1 MKLLNLFYSQQWIKY
16 SLKALR
22 CSILSICIASAH
34 ASEALVVS
42 LHSIPDRIKKQNPD
56 LAAARQLIAEATGRL
71 NQSGRLS
78 NPEFGIDLS
87 HDPGFHERSLNVSL
101 AQKFPVTKRLA
112 LEKGVS
118 SVNVQAAEAEI
129 RDVQRRLT
137 AEAKQLLI
145 KALAIRKQTE
155 LLKQQQS
162 LANQLADYIS
172 DAAKKGEGSLLD
184 AGQAKLE
191 AAQLTNQLRHL
202 TAESASLSG
211 QLKPLLGMTTSEPL
225 VISGSLPEIELLSR
239 SVNPEKRPDLHAA
252 KLNAKAAAKTAELER
267 AKSRDDIEV
276 SISAGLARTEDAP
289 EGYETESRMGIGI
302 RIPLP
307 LWNKNEGAI
316 QEADARK
323 NRKEKEAVALAHNIR
338 HEASTAHAEMTEWSK
353 ISRDISRNLLPMAR
367 KQAEL
372 SVKAYREGQGNL
384 QITLRAREQL
394 LNLASARLNA
404 LRDFHLAKTRYE
416 AALAR

>member
-1 MKLLNLFYSQQWIKY
+1 M
-16 SLKALR
+16 
-22 CSILSICIASAH
+22 SIHQAH
-34 ASEALVVS
+34 ATEALVVS
-42 LHSIPDRIKKQNPD
+42 LHSIRDRIRKQNPD
-56 LAAARQLIAEATGRL
+56 LAAARHLITEAVGRVH
-71 NQSGRLS
+71 QSGLRS
-78 NPEFGIDLS
+78 NPEFGIHVTHNPD
-87 HDPGFHERSLNVSL
+87 FRERSLSVSI
-101 AQKFPVTKRLA
+101 AQKFPLTKRLS
-112 LEKGVS
+112 LEKAVS
-118 SVNVQAAEAEI
+118 LTSLRAAEAE
-129 RDVQRRLT
+129 VQDIERRLT
-137 AEAKQLLI
+137 SDAKQLLI
-145 KALAIRKQTE
+145 KALTIRKQKE
-155 LLKQQQS
+155 LLKQQGS

-191 AAQLTNQLRHL
+191 AAQFTNQLRQL
-202 TAESASLSG
+202 SAESASLSG

-225 VISGSLPEIELLSR
+225 LVSGNLPEIAPPPP
-239 SVNPEKRPDLHAA
+239 SVNSGNRPDLHAA
-252 KLNAKAAAKTAELER
+252 KLNAKAAAKSAELER
-267 AKSRDDIEV
+267 AQSRDDIEV
-276 SISAGLARTEDAP
+276 SLSAGMERTEDAP
-289 EGYETESRMGIGI
+289 AGYDTDNRIGIGI

-316 QEADARK
+316 LEADARK
-323 NRKEKEAVALAHNIR
+323 NRKEKEAIALAHNIR